1 MPILVSCPCGKK
13 FRVAD
18 EHAGKRI
25 KCAGCG
31 DPVTVPAEEEE
42 APARAAPLPTLVR
55 FECPECGKA
64 MQAKSTFAGERVD
77 CPRCRAEVEVPDAEA
92 VERREAGSRIQSDR
106 PAPKKRVAASVA
118 RNGGR
123 RHEEDEDERR
133 FEDEEE
139 EEERPRKS
147 KKGKKSGASLALF
160 LVLGGALLFVVLG
173 GGAVG
178 AYFLFFHNRGPT
190 EEAMIPPDAQL
201 FVTVRVAD
209 VWQLEATQRLYRKY
223 KAETGQDFV
232 EEMRKKA
239 NLDMD
244 DIEKMTMVFMDLEG
258 VDKNKELW
266 VIVTLKKR
274 YDRKKV
280 LEDFV
285 SPREVS
291 YEGRS
296 YHVGRLRDTSPT
308 PPPGLAGMRPAGPQP
323 DKEELAVFF
332 ASRKVLVFG
341 PEPGIKRLFR
351 HLKVKKPTGPL
362 AETIKAAQKSNRHLV
377 AGFTVPASARNQLK
391 GAQGELASLVSVLDV
406 QSGRIEMDFGDTTTL
421 ELTGRY
427 DNDGKAQEAKRN
439 LDNLLALGRTKL
451 GEGLAGE
458 MLQTVTA
465 IYDRVKVTQ
474 SGPEVTIK
482 GSITGGEID
491 RLSAQK
497 AARPAPP
504 WQPAPQPRWQ
514 PAPQPRWQPAP
525 QPKWRVPPPR
535 RTGR

>member
-1 MPILVSCPCGKK
+1 MPVLVSCPCGKK
-13 FRVAD
+13 LRVAD

-25 KCAGCG
+25 KCTGCG
-31 DPVTVPAEEEE
+31 DPVTVPAGEEE
-42 APARAAPLPTLVR
+42 APAKAKAAAPAGMVR

-64 MQAKSTFAGERVD
+64 MQAKATFAGETVD
-77 CPRCRAEVEVPDAEA
+77 CPRCRAEVEVPDTEA

-106 PAPKKRVAASVA
+106 PAPKKKLAAAS
-118 RNGGR
+118 RNGDR
-123 RHEEDEDERR
+123 RYDEDEDERR
-133 FEDEEE
+133 FEDDDEED
-139 EEERPRKS
+139 ERPRKG
-147 KKGKKSGASLALF
+147 KKGKKSGGK
-160 LVLGGALLFVVLG
+160 LVLLLVVGGAVLFAVLG

-178 AYFLFFHNRGPT
+178 AYFLFFHNRGPS

-201 FVTVRVAD
+201 FISVRVAD
-209 VWQLEATQRLYRKY
+209 VWSLDATKRVYNKY

-244 DIEKMTMVFMDLEG
+244 DIEKVTLVAMDLEG
-258 VDKNKELW
+258 LETSKELW
-266 VIVTLKKR
+266 FIITLKKR

-291 YEGRS
+291 FEGRT
-296 YHVGRLRDTSPT
+296 YHVGRLRDTKPT
-308 PPPGLAGMRPAGPQP
+308 PPPAFGGMRPAGPQP
-323 DKEELAVFF
+323 DNEELAVFF

-341 PEPGIKRLFR
+341 PEPGIKRLFK

-362 AETIKAAQKSNRHLV
+362 ADTIKAAQKSNRHLV
-377 AGFTVPASARNQLK
+377 AGFTVPANARNQLK
-391 GAQGELASLVSVLDV
+391 RGGGDLVSLVGVLDV
-406 QSGRIEMDFGDTTTL
+406 QSGRVEMDFGDTTTL

-451 GEGLAGE
+451 GEGLAGDQ
-458 MLQTVTA
+458 LQTVTA

-491 RLSAQK
+491 RLTAQQK
-497 AARPAPP
+497 ARPQP
-504 WQPAPQPRWQ
+504 WRPAPQP
-514 PAPQPRWQPAP
+514 P
-525 QPKWRVPPPR
+525 PKWRPQPPPKWRPQPPR